1 MRMAT
6 ATAPST
12 TATLPAGI
20 RGGAYAA
27 TQNPDGSWNVL
38 DVPVFAAHE
47 RHGKKV
53 DQAWLEGAVRRA
65 AELHASNYV
74 APLHVGHHPD
84 GDVQRAGYFLPKRV
98 EQRAF
103 AGGKPLPVVVA
114 DLLAVPA
121 DVFQEIKA
129 GRLPYVSV
137 EVADLNKPEIS
148 SLALLEDEAPF
159 FKFPLLTIGQE
170 SSAETPLVASARARF
185 LFSDGRGPVEAR
197 YMAAEAADL
206 KSKLL
211 KAFTSALDSAFG
223 ETPAA
228 STDSAGAST
237 GAAPAGQPATAQS
250 PAEQLGAAEAPAA
263 APPAPIAV
271 AAHQTPAP
279 LTYADLARIEGR
291 LAAIETEGKKA
302 AAARALEG
310 TVDAAARELATY
322 GVAGDEVRAQIRKYA
337 ESGGE
342 AAVKAYVEGVKGHA
356 TPRPPETWTG
366 ELPAPRASTTAV
378 AAYAAG
384 GPDRQRAAE
393 RMAQVYA
400 AMPPSMRGRFTLESF
415 LEHELGKPT
424 APGAGRN

>member
-1 MRMAT
+1 MTT
-6 ATAPST
+6 AVAQRT

-53 DQAWLEGAVRRA
+53 DKAWLEGAVRRA
-65 AELHASNYV
+65 QELRASNYV

-84 GDVQRAGYFLPKRV
+84 GDVERAGFFLPKRV
-98 EQRAF
+98 ESRAF
-103 AGGKPLPVVVA
+103 AGGQPLPVVVA

-121 DVFQEIKA
+121 DVYAEIKA

-148 SLALLEDEAPF
+148 SLALLQDEAPF

-170 SSAETPLVASARARF
+170 RSAETPLVASAGARF

-197 YMAAEAADL
+197 YMAAEAQDL
-206 KSKLL
+206 KGKII

-223 ETPAA
+223 ETPAEPA
-228 STDSAGAST
+228 A
-237 GAAPAGQPATAQS
+237 AAPAAAAPKPEGAQP
-250 PAEQLGAAEAPAA
+250 PAEQLGAAEVPAA
-263 APPAPIAV
+263 APPAPLAV
-271 AAHQTPAP
+271 AARQTAQP
-279 LTYADLARIEGR
+279 LTYADLARLEGR

-302 AAARALEG
+302 AAARALDG
-310 TVDAAARELATY
+310 MVDGAVRELATY
-322 GVAGDEVRAQIRKYA
+322 GVQGDDVRAQIRKYA

-366 ELPAPRASTTAV
+366 ELPAPARTNTAV
-378 AAYAAG
+378 TAYAAR
-384 GPDRQRAAE
+384 GPEAQRAAE
-393 RMAQVYA
+393 RMAAVYA
-400 AMPPSMRGRFTLESF
+400 AMPPSLRGRFTLESF
-415 LEHELGKPT
+415 LEHELGKPN
-424 APGAGRN
+424 ASNGAGRN